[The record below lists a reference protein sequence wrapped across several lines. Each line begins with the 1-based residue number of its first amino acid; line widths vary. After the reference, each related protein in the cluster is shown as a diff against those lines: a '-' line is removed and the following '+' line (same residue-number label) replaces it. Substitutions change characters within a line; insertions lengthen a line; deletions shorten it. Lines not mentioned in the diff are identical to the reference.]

1 MRKRR
6 PMNALLLPIAFG
18 AGIAIA
24 FQTTLNGQLARGI
37 GGDSLAASLISFIIG
52 ALCLALIA
60 VLRGGSVAS
69 LAQVPAQPPWSL
81 LGGLLG
87 AGALLCNVLLAPR
100 IGLTLLVGLAVVGQL
115 TSSLIIDH
123 FALLGA
129 PARPISAAKLAGAML
144 MIAGLAM
151 LVFGD
156 RVSKA
161 LSG

>member
-1 MRKRR
+1 
-6 PMNALLLPIAFG
+6 
-18 AGIAIA
+18 
-24 FQTTLNGQLARGI
+24 LARGI
-37 GGDSLAASLISFIIG
+37 GGDPLTASLVSFIIG
-52 ALCLALIA
+52 ALSLAVIA
-60 VLRGGSVAS
+60 LLRGGAAPS

-81 LGGLLG
+81 LGGTLG

-129 PARPISAAKLAGAML
+129 TARPISAAKLVGALL

-151 LVFGD
+151 LVCGD